1 MDSRP
6 KNLTSTERRAV
17 TVESVVDL
25 AAKQN
30 PSKITTA
37 AIAKYMS
44 VTQGALFRHFPN
56 KEDIWRA
63 VMEWV
68 ADRLIARIDKAA
80 KGIDSSIEAME
91 AIFLSHIE
99 FVIEHPGVP
108 RIMFGELQRA
118 EPTPAKKMAQTIIH
132 RYAQRLHQLM
142 EQGKSNGELSPD
154 LDAEAAAILFI
165 GTVQGLVMQ
174 SLMSGDIERM
184 RREAPRVFAIYRR
197 GIEVIKS

>member
-1 MDSRP
+1 MDTRP

-25 AAKQN
+25 AANQN

-37 AIAKYMS
+37 AIAKYMH

-68 ADRLIARIDKAA
+68 ADRLITRIDKAA
-80 KGIDSSIEAME
+80 KGIDSPLRAME
-91 AIFLSHIE
+91 AIFLTHIE

-108 RIMFGELQRA
+108 RIMFGELQYA
-118 EPTPAKKMAQTIIH
+118 EPTPAKKMAQTIIQ
-132 RYAQRLHQLM
+132 RYGERLHLLIKKGI
-142 EQGKSNGELSPD
+142 ENGELSSD
-154 LDAEAAAILFI
+154 LDVEAAAIFFI

-184 RREAPRVFAIYRR
+184 RHEAPRVFTIYRR
-197 GIEVIKS
+197 GIESK